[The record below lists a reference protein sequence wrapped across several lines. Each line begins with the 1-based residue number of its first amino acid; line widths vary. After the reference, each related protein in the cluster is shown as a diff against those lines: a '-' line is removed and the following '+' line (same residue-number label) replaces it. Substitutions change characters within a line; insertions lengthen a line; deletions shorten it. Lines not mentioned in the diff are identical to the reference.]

1 LRYIELLKQIPPGK
15 EELPEVLLKK
25 LDSAAFSL
33 INNQAGQYDPTDEER
48 EACNADNPDDFPEIS
63 DWHGKW
69 GLLDRWPLKLGDLI
83 LYKSDESG
91 VWYLEINSGSSCNLV
106 LESGSKHE
114 MLTEMES
121 LDEYREAKGEEAF
134 EAEIMRLVDHYQRVK
149 YDRYGEYRS

>member
-1 LRYIELLKQIPPGK
+1 MRYIELLKQIPPGK

-69 GLLDRWPLKLGDLI
+69 GLLDRWPLQLGDLI
-83 LYKSDESG
+83 IYKGDEPRR
-91 VWYLEINSGSSCNLV
+91 WYLEINSGGSSNLV
-106 LESGSKHE
+106 LESGSKQE
-114 MLTEMES
+114 MLKEMES
-121 LDEYREAKGEEAF
+121 LNEYREAEGEEAF
-134 EAEIMRLVDHYQRVK
+134 EAEIMRLVDHYQRVR
-149 YDRYGEYRS
+149 YDRYGEY

>member
-1 LRYIELLKQIPPGK
+1 MRYIELLKQIPPGK

-114 MLTEMES
+114 MLKEMES

-134 EAEIMRLVDHYQRVK
+134 EAEIMRLVDHYQRVR